1 MQQQDILS
9 HQNVLSSF
17 ADRAVNAKARQQL
30 DDLNQCYKAI
40 SDKNSD
46 LVNQLKLDVAMHE
59 EFHDN
64 FSGCTDLL
72 NSLQSKI
79 SAVADLSG
87 DKFATQTKLD
97 VVKVCYK
104 YICD

>member
-17 ADRAVNAKARQQL
+17 GDRAANAKASRQL
-30 DDLNQCYKAI
+30 EELSNRYKVVSA
-40 SDKNSD
+40 KNSE
-46 LVNQLKLDVAMHE
+46 LVNQLKLDVATHE

-64 FSGCTDLL
+64 FSVCTDLV
-72 NSLQSKI
+72 NSLQSKMA
-79 SAVADLSG
+79 AVADVSG

-97 VVKVCYK
+97 IVKVCY
-104 YICD
+104 